1 MVLGIIAF
9 VGDLIGTLLDPSVLV
24 NGLLIGA
31 VYASMAIG
39 FNLIWGVIGVIN
51 ITQGDLIMLGAFTT
65 WSVMNFVGTT
75 GSAGSIWT
83 FTLGL
88 LVAMVVLGTLGYLMQ
103 RLLINRVMNV
113 NKFLTLLLTFGLA
126 FVMQYSALMYWSATP
141 RVIEFSIPG
150 PVRYNLF
157 GAVIPAE
164 RVIIFGFAVLLTA
177 LVYAF
182 LQWTRTGRAIRA
194 ASQNEQAAELVGIDI
209 EHIYGVTF
217 AISAAIV
224 AATGGLIGMAFS
236 FQPQMGLP
244 YTLKSFVVVVI
255 GGLGSIVGAL
265 VGGLL
270 LGLIEQVG
278 ASIWGTSLIDAIGFT
293 ALLVFLLFLPHGLYG
308 DAEEGE

>member
-1 MVLGIIAF
+1 MTLGAVTVVSDL
-9 VGDLIGTLLDPSVLV
+9 VGALLDPSVVV

-39 FNLIWGVIGVIN
+39 FNMIWGVIDVIN

-65 WSVMNFVGTT
+65 WSVMNFVGRV
-75 GSAGSIWT
+75 GGGGSIWT

-88 LVAMVVLGTLGYLMQ
+88 LVSMVVLGALGYLMQ
-103 RLLINRVMNV
+103 RLLINRVMDV

-126 FVMQYSALMYWSATP
+126 FVMQYSALLYWSATP

-164 RVIIFGFAVLLTA
+164 RLIIFLFAMALTGA
-177 LVYAF
+177 FYVF
-182 LQWTRTGRAIRA
+182 LQRTRTGRAIRA

-209 EHIYGVTF
+209 DHIYGVTF
-217 AISAAIV
+217 AVSAAIV

-236 FQPQMGLP
+236 FQPQMGVP

-255 GGLGSIVGAL
+255 GGLGSVVGAL

-270 LGLIEQVG
+270 LGVIEQVG
-278 ASIWGTSLIDAIGFT
+278 ASVWGTSLIDAIGFT
-293 ALLVFLLFLPHGLYG
+293 ALLGFLLFKPHGLFG
-308 DAEEGE
+308 EAEEGE

>member
-1 MVLGIIAF
+1 MFGDI
-9 VGDLIGTLLDPSVLV
+9 VGALLDPSVIV

-39 FNLIWGVIGVIN
+39 FNMIWGVIGVIN

-65 WSVMNFVGTT
+65 WSVMNFVGST
-75 GSAGSIWT
+75 GGGGSIWV

-88 LVAMVVLGTLGYLMQ
+88 AVSMVVMGVLGYLMQ
-103 RLLINRVMNV
+103 RLLINRVMDV

-126 FVMQYSALMYWSATP
+126 FVMQYSALLYWSATP

-150 PVRYNLF
+150 PVRYTLF

-164 RVIIFGFAVLLTA
+164 RLIIFLFALAIAGAFYV
-177 LVYAF
+177 F
-182 LQWTRTGRAIRA
+182 LQRTRTGRAIRA
-194 ASQNEQAAELVGIDI
+194 ASQNERAAELVGIDI
-209 EHIYGVTF
+209 DHIYGVTF
-217 AISAAIV
+217 AVSAAIV

-236 FQPQMGLP
+236 FQPQMGIP

-255 GGLGSIVGAL
+255 GGLGSIPGAL

-270 LGLIEQVG
+270 LGIIEQVG
-278 ASIWGTSLIDAIGFT
+278 ASVWGTSLIDAIGFT
-293 ALLVFLLFLPHGLYG
+293 ALLLFLLFMPHGLFG
-308 DAEEGE
+308 EAEEGE